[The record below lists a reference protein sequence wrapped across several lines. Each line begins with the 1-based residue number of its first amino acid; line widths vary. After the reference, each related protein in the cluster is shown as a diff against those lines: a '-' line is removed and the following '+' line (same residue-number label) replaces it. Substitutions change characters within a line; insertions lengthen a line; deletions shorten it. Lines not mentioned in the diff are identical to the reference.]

1 MDGGNG
7 GKTWWVYM
15 ISCRGGKIYT
25 GTAIDPEARYEAH
38 RAGKG
43 AAFTRANPPVALL
56 RCVALR
62 KPLGGVPGGGGAEKN
77 APGGRRSPGPG
88 EGEDGARFRASIK
101 EMCIS
106 CGVCV
111 DTVPAVF
118 RFDADNRAE
127 AYDPKGADEAA
138 IQEAIDLAR

>member
-1 MDGGNG
+1 MEERAREVARQAPRWEDGAMDGGNG

-56 RCVALR
+56 RS
-62 KPLGGVPGGGGAEKN
+62 VPF
-77 APGGRRSPGPG
+77 RTRS
-88 EGEDGARFRASIK
+88 
-101 EMCIS
+101 
-106 CGVCV
+106 
-111 DTVPAVF
+111 
-118 RFDADNRAE
+118 E
-127 AYDPKGADEAA
+127 ACRTEAA
-138 IQEAIDLAR
+138 LKKLSRDAKIAWAGAG